1 MPVLEREAGSV
12 SRQVGAPRGTWSL
25 GEEGGSPRRAARRV
39 VSKRHV
45 IRQRD

>member
-25 GEEGGSPRRAARRV
+25 EEGGSPRRAARRV